1 MQMLDF
7 KHDWMLEIAWQVP
20 REPSPV
26 NRPPYT
32 VFDHFKNEGALRHLV
47 ACS

>member
-1 MQMLDF
+1 MQMLGF

-26 NRPPYT
+26 YRGP
-32 VFDHFKNEGALRHLV
+32 
-47 ACS
+47 